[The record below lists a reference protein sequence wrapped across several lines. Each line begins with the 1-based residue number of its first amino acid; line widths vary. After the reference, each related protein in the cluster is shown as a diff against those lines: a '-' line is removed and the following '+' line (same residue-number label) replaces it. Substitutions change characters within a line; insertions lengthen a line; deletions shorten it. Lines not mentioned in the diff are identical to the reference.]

1 MGRSRSKLYWAL
13 VIAVACGPQSPPT
26 TPATPPARLATPEA
40 RATTVLADAAPPA
53 AVPAAP
59 TAHYGSGEIETACNG
74 RDDDGDGVT
83 DLLLPVAPN
92 RCDTHLPGACGHGF
106 AACEDGKS
114 VCLAPPPMP
123 EVANGI
129 DDDCNGVVDDVAP
142 RKTHARVL
150 VAAPRYAWK
159 DAGPDLATVTA
170 TLAQGGIPYD
180 EQAAGTDWR
189 EALHG
194 LDNYAAVVVP
204 GYLIGEVV
212 APDIKAMLEG
222 FAERGGVVVIWKPIG
237 KDDERAAWQLTGL
250 RSATRHHDVEELRFT
265 GTAPITAAIDSP
277 EERRLPINSQAAPD
291 GVEVWVLDPDPAAS
305 TETIAEAYVNGAPAG
320 AAITRRRIGK
330 GSIYALGH
338 DLSTYDAARC
348 YVNCFEPSGDV
359 LRLVLEGALREGAGG
374 HVVVKHTA
382 PSEASSVLVLT
393 HDIDAPDSQGSGDW
407 GEPGALQAARVEHA
421 RGFRATFNI
430 TTDYIAGYFNPSVLT
445 ELCGLGMCPL
455 GAHSVQHGM
464 NFGTLPYGTCTEDRK
479 TYGKTPTLCG
489 EIHVSS
495 ELVRRAIGTAPR
507 AWRAPY
513 LAINPRLYE
522 ALAREHFAF
531 DSGFGVGDLPWNL
544 PLDLAA
550 VGFHQD
556 RFHHV
561 PLLEL
566 PISCEDGIDEVV
578 QGKHHRV
585 ELQAS
590 NHAKFVALWRYI
602 LVQNA
607 RNRSF
612 TMLLMHPSRGRD
624 QPDDNVGVK
633 IRALT
638 EFLDDAALE
647 DVTVRSFEDI
657 GDFWRA
663 RLATGLDAS
672 YDAGTYTGTLTADKV
687 AAPAGFTLE
696 FGDAIKTFTC
706 ERCGATRIHGKRV
719 VIVGAIPPHTTATFV
734 ARTR

>member
-1 MGRSRSKLYWAL
+1 LYWAL
-13 VIAVACGPQSPPT
+13 ALVIACGAPPPPT
-26 TPATPPARLATPEA
+26 SKPAATLA
-40 RATTVLADAAPPA
+40 VA
-53 AVPAAP
+53 AVPADATPAPVLSAPPPP
-59 TAHYGSGEIETACNG
+59 TAHYGAGEIETNCNG
-74 RDDDGDGVT
+74 IDDDGDGVT

-106 AACEDGKS
+106 AACEDGKL

-142 RKTHARVL
+142 RKTRPRVL

-159 DAGPDLATVTA
+159 DAGADLATVTA

-180 EQAAGTDWR
+180 EQAASTDWR

-212 APDIKAMLEG
+212 APDIAAMLET
-222 FAERGGVVVIWKPIG
+222 FAERGGVVVVWKPIG
-237 KDDERAAWQLTGL
+237 KDDARAAWQLTGL
-250 RSATRHHDVEELRFT
+250 RSATRHRDVAEIRFT
-265 GTAPITAAIDSP
+265 GAAPITAAIDSP
-277 EERRLPINSQAAPD
+277 EERRLAINSHVAPD
-291 GVEVWVLDPDPAAS
+291 AVEVWVLDPDPAAN
-305 TETIAEAYVNGAPAG
+305 TETLAAAYVDGAAVG

-330 GSIYALGH
+330 GSIYAIGH
-338 DLSTYDAARC
+338 DLATFDAARC

-374 HVVVKHTA
+374 HVVLKHTA

-407 GEPGALQAARVEHA
+407 GEAGALQAARLEHA
-421 RGFRATFNI
+421 RGMRATFNI

-445 ELCGLGMCPL
+445 ELCTLGMCPL
-455 GAHSVQHGM
+455 GAHSVQHGS
-464 NFGTLPYGTCTEDRK
+464 NFGLLRYGTCTEKRD
-479 TYGKTPTLCG
+479 TYGKSPTLCG

-495 ELVRRAIGTAPR
+495 ELIRKAIGTAPR
-507 AWRAPY
+507 VWRAPY
-513 LAINPRLYE
+513 LAINPRQFE
-522 ALAREHFAF
+522 ALDHEHFAY

-556 RFHHV
+556 RFRHV
-561 PLLEL
+561 PMLEL
-566 PISCEDGIDEVV
+566 PVACEDGIDHVV
-578 QGKHHRV
+578 AGGKHERI

-590 NHAKFVALWRYI
+590 NHAEFIALWRYI

-612 TMLLMHPSRGRD
+612 TTLLMHPSRGRD
-624 QPDDNVGVK
+624 QPHDNVGVK
-633 IRALT
+633 IRALG

-672 YDAGTYTGTLTADKV
+672 YDAGSYTGTITADKV

-696 FGDAIKTFTC
+696 FGDAIKSFTC
-706 ERCGATRIHGKRV
+706 EHCGATRIHGNRV
-719 VIVGAIPPHTTATFV
+719 VIVAALPAHTTATFV